1 MGLVDYRS
9 IGQRIRKYRQLNG
22 YSQEA
27 LAEKVNISTT
37 HMSHIETATTKLS
50 LPVLTDIAEALC
62 IPVGSL
68 IEKDTN
74 DTINGII
81 REIELVI
88 NDCTPQQAR
97 VIADTVLTL
106 KHSIAVNLTEK

>member
-1 MGLVDYRS
+1 MALVDYRS
-9 IGQRIRKYRQLNG
+9 IGQRIRKYRLLNG
-22 YSQEA
+22 FSQEA
-27 LAEKVNISTT
+27 LAEKVNISPT
-37 HMSHIETATTKLS
+37 HMSHIETANTKLS

-62 IPVGSL
+62 IPVGAL
-68 IEKDTN
+68 IEKDSN

-88 NDCTPQQAR
+88 NDCTPHQAR

-106 KHSIAVNLTEK
+106 KHSIDVNLTEK